1 MFGAWNVRVTKK
13 NAECSETRTVITVW
27 LVWNLARDCP
37 KNKKSHLKKDNPRD
51 ANASCDPASNSPTH
65 PRPITA
71 SSSWLHLPFAWPETH
86 ATSHRAAVP
95 GSAAV
100 IKLIDDPANP
110 KQTRPSCR
118 SFATF
123 RRVRVPPQMSLIPRE
138 PEKTRH
144 RAREGEKSC
153 RGMWAGRARAL
164 ISHVC
169 RCQTKCLCCWEVFPC

>member
-1 MFGAWNVRVTKK
+1 M
-13 NAECSETRTVITVW
+13 W
-27 LVWNLARDCP
+27 LVWNLARNCP

-86 ATSHRAAVP
+86 ATSHRVAVP

-110 KQTRPSCR
+110 KQTQPSCR

-144 RAREGEKSC
+144 GAREGEKSC
-153 RGMWAGRARAL
+153 RGMRAGRARAL